1 MALRAVAESKLGAAT
16 SLMVQGSASKENN
29 VRIRKVVL
37 SQDKH
42 KIVDDVLNTKAS
54 YSSQKVKLRNKS
66 RKSTRK

>member
-1 MALRAVAESKLGAAT
+1 MALRAVAESKLGVAT

-54 YSSQKVKLRNKS
+54 YSSQKVKFRKKA